1 MARPCRLLLHP
12 ERAVPRIIA
21 RQADVERDEVGKRL
35 LAPKLALMPAVV
47 LRLCWHGA
55 RVSRDNL
62 LASRTHL
69 QGCGLRYHKATI
81 ICILPLGHGR
91 CVEDFNVG
99 RGHLHWQVGEA
110 LRVRVH
116 ASCHGRRCQSL
127 RLGGDFLAV
136 LPFDDLDQ
144 VGDVL
149 EHLGN

>member
-1 MARPCRLLLHP
+1 MARSGRLLLRT

-47 LRLCWHGA
+47 LWLCRHGA
-55 RVSRDNL
+55 RVSRDDL

-69 QGCGLRYHKATI
+69 QGCGLRHHKATI
-81 ICILPLGHGR
+81 VRILPLGHGR
-91 CVEDFNVG
+91 RVEDFNVG

-116 ASCHGRRCQSL
+116 ASCHGRRGQSL
-127 RLGGDFLAV
+127 RLGSGLLSV